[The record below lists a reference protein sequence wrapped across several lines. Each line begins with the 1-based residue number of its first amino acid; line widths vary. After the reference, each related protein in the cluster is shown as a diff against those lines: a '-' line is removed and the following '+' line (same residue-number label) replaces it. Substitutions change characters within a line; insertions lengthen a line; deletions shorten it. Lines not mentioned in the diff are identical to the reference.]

1 MDNYNLQRAKCY
13 SQFLADF
20 KPYKLPIEKEVEEN
34 KSLMDIIYSRDSN
47 TGLPVGDLALFM
59 NDNTSLEVRQYIQQ
73 NLLAEQNADS
83 PSVPY
88 DCDIDLTPYIRM
100 KGESRV
106 EYMERL
112 NTIFQQ
118 EKAIDEKERETIK
131 FNEQ

>member
-13 SQFLADF
+13 SQFLADS

-34 KSLMDIIYSRDSN
+34 KSLMDIIYSRDPT
-47 TGLPVGDLALFM
+47 TGLPVGDLALFL

-73 NLLAEQNADS
+73 NLMTEQNADS

-88 DCDIDLTPYIRM
+88 DCDIDLIPYIRQ
-100 KGESRV
+100 KGESRAD
-106 EYMERL
+106 YMERL

-118 EKAIDEKERETIK
+118 EKAIEEKERETIK
-131 FNEQ
+131 FNE